1 MAQAFPNAFA
11 VDQPEGSARTNPY
24 AADAFIEPWL
34 LKHSEFYRK
43 HLTRDG
49 RRSSKSTRRAS
60 RITLESR
67 KNSLEPVVS
76 PGAVAAAERAD
87 SVGATSIEEDR
98 LKERMAQ
105 GRQDKEKSSWRRHL
119 HL

>member
-11 VDQPEGSARTNPY
+11 VDQPEGSSRQSPY

-43 HLTRDG
+43 HLTKDG
-49 RRSSKSTRRAS
+49 RHESKAGRRAS
-60 RITLESR
+60 QITVESR
-67 KNSLEPVVS
+67 KNSIEATQPT
-76 PGAVAAAERAD
+76 PGAVAAAENASER
-87 SVGATSIEEDR
+87 GAESIEEER
-98 LKERMAQ
+98 LQQKAEESKETKK
-105 GRQDKEKSSWRRHL
+105 GWRRHL

>member
-11 VDQPEGSARTNPY
+11 VDQPEGSSRQNPY

-49 RRSSKSTRRAS
+49 RHESKAGRRAS
-60 RITLESR
+60 QITMESR
-67 KNSLEPVVS
+67 KNSLEAPPS
-76 PGAVAAAERAD
+76 PGAVAAAESASER
-87 SVGATSIEEDR
+87 GAESIEEDR
-98 LKERMAQ
+98 LQQKAEEPQ
-105 GRQDKEKSSWRRHL
+105 ETKKSWRRHL
-119 HL
+119 HF

>member
-11 VDQPEGSARTNPY
+11 VDQPEGSARGNAY

-49 RRSSKSTRRAS
+49 RRESKSGRRAS
-60 RITLESR
+60 HISIESR

-76 PGAVAAAERAD
+76 PGAVAAAETASR
-87 SVGATSIEEDR
+87 SGAESIEEER
-98 LKERMAQ
+98 LNERRESQ
-105 GRQDKEKSSWRRHL
+105 PEKKSWQRAL

>member
-11 VDQPEGSARTNPY
+11 VDQPEGSSRQSPY

-49 RRSSKSTRRAS
+49 RHESKAGRRAS
-60 RITLESR
+60 QITAAESR
-67 KNSLEPVVS
+67 KNSHQAPPS
-76 PGAVAAAERAD
+76 PGAVAAAESASERGVD
-87 SVGATSIEEDR
+87 SIEEER
-98 LKERMAQ
+98 LLQKVGKAEE
-105 GRQDKEKSSWRRHL
+105 GKKGWRRHL
-119 HL
+119 HF

>member
-11 VDQPEGSARTNPY
+11 VDQPEGTAQNSPY

-49 RRSSKSTRRAS
+49 RRESKSSRRAS
-60 RITLESR
+60 HITVESR
-67 KNSLEPVVS
+67 KNSLEPVAS
-76 PGAVAAAERAD
+76 AGAVAAAGTASR
-87 SVGATSIEEDR
+87 SGAESIEEER
-98 LKERMAQ
+98 LHERMEEPQA
-105 GRQDKEKSSWRRHL
+105 EKKGWKRFL